1 MIKYKSRKTML
12 SFNYHKVE
20 KGVAMIVKVALRN
33 GHNIYGRLV
42 EENSSSIRLV
52 AQRELIPEMEISH
65 IRCSKDI
72 GETIVIDRSLV
83 VETEEVS
90 YDEMEFVGE
99 PETKWS
105 FWSGFSEHLSDDQLE
120 PEITQYDEGPVQNSV
135 EEEYVDVELKNEK
148 EEEIEEELDDGI
160 DF

>member
-1 MIKYKSRKTML
+1 ML
-12 SFNYHKVE
+12 SFSYHKIE

-33 GHNIYGRLV
+33 GHNIYGRIV
-42 EENSSSIRLV
+42 EENSSFIRLV

-72 GETIVIDRSLV
+72 GESIIIDQSLV

-105 FWSGFSEHLSDDQLE
+105 FWLGFSEHLSDDQIE

-135 EEEYVDVELKNEK
+135 EEEAVNMELKNE
-148 EEEIEEELDDGI
+148 EEEELDDGI

>member
-12 SFNYHKVE
+12 SFSYHKVE

-33 GHNIYGRLV
+33 GYNVYGRVV

-52 AQRELIPEMEISH
+52 AQRELIPEMRIAH

-72 GETIVIDRSLV
+72 GETIVIDRSQV

-105 FWSGFSEHLSDDQLE
+105 FWLGFSEHLSEMTSLSRKLRNMMKDRYKILSKKRLQ
-120 PEITQYDEGPVQNSV
+120 IRY
-135 EEEYVDVELKNEK
+135 LKIQRK
-148 EEEIEEELDDGI
+148 KT
-160 DF
+160 

>member
-1 MIKYKSRKTML
+1 ML
-12 SFNYHKVE
+12 SFSYHKVE
-20 KGVAMIVKVALRN
+20 KGVVMIVKVALRN
-33 GHNIYGRLV
+33 GNNVYGRVV
-42 EENSSSIRLV
+42 EENVSFIRLV

-72 GETIVIDRSLV
+72 GETIVIDRSQV

-105 FWSGFSEHLSDDQLE
+105 FWLGFSEHLSADQLE

-135 EEEYVDVELKNEK
+135 DEELADVKLKNE
-148 EEEIEEELDDGI
+148 EEEELYDGI
-160 DF
+160 NF